1 MCSII
6 FIFTL
11 SVCFMIFISCE
22 NNSEKYQVS
31 WLQLLRHGTGWK
43 PLQTTSFYWCKV
55 VLHAYLCFWSFI
67 LYLYNLSWSFI
78 LYTYLSLSF
87 IIATLQGQLKALAY
101 NFFFITMQSCAVL
114 LPWLII
120 FVLNFL
126 NSSLSF
132 EIYLYLSW
140 LQRCQRSTSDNFFFY
155 CHAKLGSA
163 HLIHN
168 FLLDAAW
175 SITRSRP
182 KLEYILRWETFIVF
196 IRNNSLVMILW

>member
-1 MCSII
+1 MKTIQRNIKFHDCNFYVMAQDGSLCRQLLFTDAKLCCMLIFVFDLLS
-6 FIFTL
+6 FIFKIYLDL
-11 SVCFMIFISCE
+11 SFCTPI
-22 NNSEKYQVS
+22 
-31 WLQLLRHGTGWK
+31 
-43 PLQTTSFYWCKV
+43 
-55 VLHAYLCFWSFI
+55 YL
-67 LYLYNLSWSFI
+67 
-78 LYTYLSLSF
+78 YLSL
-87 IIATLQGQLKALAY
+87 LQLCKGSCMKALVY
-101 NFFFITMQSCAVL
+101 NFFFFTMQSCAVL

-182 KLEYILRWETFIVF
+182 KLEYI
-196 IRNNSLVMILW
+196 